1 MGTVVVTTSVD
12 CQKQVR
18 SWSLLR
24 SLIHLIIPVC
34 TTSTIQDKQE
44 EKEKETPQHNN
55 KEHIQNNKHYYHYYY
70 SLSSSTTTITATI
83 FGYRHNKGK
92 VSFCIENNSDS
103 ANPIL
108 LLELAIPTTT
118 LAKEMR
124 RGGVRILLESS
135 SSLLGCNNTTSL
147 FSTPLWTIYCNGKKV
162 GYAVKRKPTKT
173 DLQALHLMRSVAV
186 GTGVVTIKELINK
199 DEDDDEEEEKANKVI
214 TYLKGDFRRVRGSR
228 DSESF
233 HLIDPDGDLDQELSL
248 FFFRSR

>member
-24 SLIHLIIPVC
+24 SLMHLIIPVC
-34 TTSTIQDKQE
+34 TTCTIQHKEEEE
-44 EKEKETPQHNN
+44 EKETLQHKKEY
-55 KEHIQNNKHYYHYYY
+55 IQNNKHYYYYY
-70 SLSSSTTTITATI
+70 SLSSPTTVTATI
-83 FGYRHNKGK
+83 FGYRNNKGK

-124 RGGVRILLESS
+124 RGRVRILLETKVSS
-135 SSLLGCNNTTSL
+135 SSLPAGCNNSACL
-147 FSTPLWTIYCNGKKV
+147 FSTPLWTMYCNGKKV
-162 GYAVKRKPTKT
+162 GYAVKRKPCKT

-186 GTGVVTIKELINK
+186 GTGVLTIKELLNK
-199 DEDDDEEEEKANKVI
+199 HEEEEEEEEKTKVI
-214 TYLKGDFRRVRGSR
+214 TYLKGDFRRLRGSR

-233 HLIDPDGDLDQELSL
+233 HWIDPDGDLDQELSL
-248 FFFRSR
+248 FFFRSS